1 MILGV
6 PFMVIIASCGGF
18 FLSDQALRPIT
29 QIISTAQEIHHQEIE
44 RRINYQGSLDE
55 VGHLALTLDRML
67 DRLQVAIEHERR
79 FISDASHELR
89 TPLTIIKGRI
99 SVTLSRPRTR
109 REYIQTLVELEQ
121 QVDSLIRLAHG
132 LLFLSRLEQEYL
144 VKERVDITNLLTL
157 LVEQVQS
164 LARDKDIPLTATIA
178 PNLILEGNWDYLTS
192 LFLNLLDNA
201 YKYTPETGEIFL
213 EATQLHGRILVH
225 ITNTD
230 VGIPPQALPHLF
242 ERFYR
247 IQEDRSRYTGGAG
260 LGLAIAKEI
269 VYLHGAEITVTS
281 QAGEFTRFSLSFAAL

>member
-1 MILGV
+1 
-6 PFMVIIASCGGF
+6 
-18 FLSDQALRPIT
+18 
-29 QIISTAQEIHHQEIE
+29 
-44 RRINYQGSLDE
+44 
-55 VGHLALTLDRML
+55 
-67 DRLQVAIEHERR
+67 
-79 FISDASHELR
+79 
-89 TPLTIIKGRI
+89 
-99 SVTLSRPRTR
+99 
-109 REYIQTLVELEQ
+109 VELEQ